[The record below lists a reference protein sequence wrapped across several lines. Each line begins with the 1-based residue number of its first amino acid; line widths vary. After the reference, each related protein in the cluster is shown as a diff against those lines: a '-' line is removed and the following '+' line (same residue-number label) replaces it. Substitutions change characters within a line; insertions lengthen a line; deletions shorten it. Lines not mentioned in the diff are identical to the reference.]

1 MPFQT
6 GQIQAYDQSLNLKAN
21 DPANRLNP
29 GINSTWLPILSTS
42 NLNPALNPQTGSCHF
57 GVTVPN
63 GLVGYD
69 LSILGVDSYLD
80 WWHNSKP
87 STVADNIQYYKVL
100 QVGDLNYSV
109 NLAALPRL
117 VSDNPGAVWII
128 GNEPDAEVT
137 FQDHISAE
145 TYAERFYAMAT
156 YIRAHDTSAKIG
168 FGSVIQPTPVRLYYL
183 DKAITRLTQLAG
195 TRADALALIDIYTI
209 HAFILNEQPMYDSGG
224 NVISWGAG
232 VPVGYN
238 KSSWPAYQVIDGTQ
252 TYDINLFKSRVT
264 AFRQWMQSYGEQ
276 SKPLWIT
283 EYGSLLPTW
292 LNVSELTSATFME
305 QTFDFML
312 GTKDTVL
319 GDINDDYRL
328 VQKWLWYSLNDDV
341 DHFGGSL
348 YNPLTHQLTT
358 VGDHFINYNPST
370 AAVPITD
377 PDVYIDA
384 SSFWVASGSSG
395 QYQISVKV
403 ANNVSSD
410 RLTAVKVDLYL
421 GANLVGTVNTNL
433 PRCAGKIPVSFV
445 VNNLQAG
452 HSYTFT
458 ARVTATNGTDISP
471 ANNEVVFPSK
481 IIPYFTM
488 IPNIFR

>member
-1 MPFQT
+1 MVYGMT
-6 GQIQAYDQSLNLKAN
+6 
-21 DPANRLNP
+21 
-29 GINSTWLPILSTS
+29 
-42 NLNPALNPQTGSCHF
+42 
-57 GVTVPN
+57 
-63 GLVGYD
+63 GYD
-69 LSILGVDSYLD
+69 LSLLGVGTYLD
-80 WWHNSKP
+80 WGNKNKNNE
-87 STVADNIQYYKVL
+87 VAANIQYIRVVNVDDASYASN
-100 QVGDLNYSV
+100 LN
-109 NLAALPRL
+109 ALPTKL
-117 VSDNPGAVWII
+117 ATYPGSVWII
-128 GNEPDAEVT
+128 GNEPDSEVT

-145 TYAERFYAMAT
+145 TYAERFYAMAML
-156 YIRAHDTSAKIG
+156 IRANDPSAKIG

-183 DKAITRLTQLAG
+183 DKAIARLTQLAG
-195 TRADALALIDIYTI
+195 TRANALALIDIYSI
-209 HAFILNEQPMYDSGG
+209 HAFILNEEPMYDSGG

-238 KSSWPAYQVIDGTQ
+238 SSWPAYQVINGSQ

-264 AFRQWMQSYGEQ
+264 AFRQWMKGYGEQ

-312 GTKDTVL
+312 STKDPVL

-328 VQKWLWYSLNDDV
+328 VQKWYWYSLNDYV

-384 SSFWVASGSSG
+384 SSPTVAPGSSG

-433 PRCAGKIPVSFV
+433 PRCAGKIPVSFL

-458 ARVTATNGTDISP
+458 ARVTAANGTDISP
-471 ANNEVVFPSK
+471 ANNVRGFPPVT
-481 IIPYFTM
+481 IP
-488 IPNIFR
+488 